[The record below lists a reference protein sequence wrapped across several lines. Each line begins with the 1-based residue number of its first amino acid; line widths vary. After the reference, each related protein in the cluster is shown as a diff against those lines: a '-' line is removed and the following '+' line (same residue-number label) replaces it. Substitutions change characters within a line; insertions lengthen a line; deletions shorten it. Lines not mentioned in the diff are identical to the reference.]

1 MAEAARSWPIRGGA
15 LLTRVRRAPRGGCP
29 GAAWDGCRGPP
40 AVFLG
45 ERVRCNQVELIRS
58 EARSSKN
65 LNPPAL
71 SDGSLGQRGTKS
83 FVNGRRKPSCVC
95 IIAVCWMRA
104 WPLM

>member
-58 EARSSKN
+58 EVRSSKK
-65 LNPPAL
+65 LDPPAL
-71 SDGSLGQRGTKS
+71 RWFSWPTGDQKHLVFASLQYAG
-83 FVNGRRKPSCVC
+83 CVHG
-95 IIAVCWMRA
+95 
-104 WPLM
+104 L